1 MLQLHT
7 MAEPSSTRAPA
18 SDRPVAR
25 VLPLLGLPQLD
36 RLFDYRVDEKDTES
50 VQPGVRVRV
59 RFAGRLVDAF
69 VYERSD
75 TTEHPRELRYID
87 RIVSDEVVVTP
98 EVFALVDRVAARWV
112 GARSD
117 VFRLAIPPRHATA
130 ERSVAPVEPAVEVG
144 GGHRDGNHTPV
155 PVLPEAWSHYPRA
168 ASFAAAMASGKPVR
182 GAWTPAPGDDWAA
195 RLAELA
201 FFAATGGRQS
211 IVVVPDQRDVDVM
224 SSRLKEAA
232 RERGHA
238 PTDIVELTASLG
250 PQARYTRWLK
260 VLRGHAKVV
269 VGTRSAVWA
278 PAKRPGIIIVWD
290 DGDDSLAEPRAPYPH
305 AREVATLRSSLAQ
318 APLLLA
324 GPIRTPEVAAL
335 VEAGWAPE
343 ITAAQES
350 RRQLPRIV
358 AVTNADPVQARDV
371 AGGHTRLPTVAM
383 TMARQALDRGQPV
396 LVQVPRSGYIPRLL
410 CQHCRTPARCRHCHG
425 PLAIGEAN
433 TDGAGALVCG
443 WCGVH
448 DVAYSCPEC
457 GSRRLR
463 AGVVGASRTAEELG
477 RMFPGTRIVRV
488 SGAERLSS
496 APDGPMLVVATPG
509 AEPTPEHGYG
519 AAILLDAWSLL
530 SRPDLRATQQA
541 FRRWVGAARLVVSH
555 ADGGEVFC
563 SAEASTDIAQALIRW
578 DVNGFAHRELAERR
592 EVGFPPAAHLFAID
606 GASSDVIAVS
616 DYVEDHGSERLGFVP
631 EILGPVDVPSAEPL
645 PGAAPDDVPERV
657 LVRIPPNQ
665 VDQVS
670 HALLAAV
677 ISRATRRDGGPVR
690 IRLDPLHIG

>member
-1 MLQLHT
+1 
-7 MAEPSSTRAPA
+7 MAKPSSTRAPA
-18 SDRPVAR
+18 SHKPVAR

-36 RLFDYRVDEKDTES
+36 RLFDYRVDEKDS
-50 VQPGVRVRV
+50 AVVRPGVRVRV

-69 VYERSD
+69 VYERADTSD
-75 TTEHPRELRYID
+75 HPRELHYID
-87 RIVSDEVVVTP
+87 RIVSDEVVVIP
-98 EVFALVDRVAARWV
+98 ELFALVERVAARWV

-130 ERSVAPVEPAVEVG
+130 ERTVPPADDSVASSDEAATE
-144 GGHRDGNHTPV
+144 
-155 PVLPEAWSHYPRA
+155 LPEEWATYPRA
-168 ASFAAAMASGKPVR
+168 SQFAAALSAGKSVR
-182 GAWTPAPGDDWAA
+182 GAWTPSPGEDWAS

-201 FFAATGGRQS
+201 FFAATGSRQS
-211 IVVVPDQRDVDVM
+211 IIVVPDQRDVDDVAAKLKSR
-224 SSRLKEAA
+224 SSDF
-232 RERGHA
+232 GSA
-238 PTDIVELTASLG
+238 PGEVVELTAGLG

-278 PAKRPGIIIVWD
+278 PTKSPGIIIVWD

-305 AREVATLRSSLAQ
+305 AREVAALRSSLSG

-343 ITAAQES
+343 ITAPPSS
-350 RRQLPRIV
+350 RRELPRVV

-383 TMARQALDRGQPV
+383 SMARQALDRGQPV
-396 LVQVPRSGYIPRLL
+396 LVQVPRTGYIPRLV
-410 CQHCRTPARCRHCHG
+410 CQQCRTPARCRRCHG
-425 PLAIGEAN
+425 PLAIGDAT

-448 DVAYSCPEC
+448 DVSYSCPEC

-463 AGVVGASRTAEELG
+463 AGIVGASRTAEELG
-477 RMFPGTRIVRV
+477 RMFPGTRIVRA
-488 SGAERLSS
+488 SGSERLSE
-496 APDGPMLVVATPG
+496 PPEGPMLVVSTPG
-509 AEPTPEHGYG
+509 VEPVAEHGYG
-519 AAILLDAWSLL
+519 AALLLDAWSLL

-541 FRRWVGAARLVVSH
+541 FRRWVGAVRLVVPH
-555 ADGGEVFC
+555 EDGGEVFC
-563 SAEASTDIAQALIRW
+563 SADSGTDIAQALIRW
-578 DVNGFAHRELAERR
+578 DVDGFAHRELAERR

-606 GASSDVIAVS
+606 GASSDVISVS
-616 DYVEDHGSERLGFVP
+616 DYVEENGAQRLGVVP

-645 PGAAPDDVPERV
+645 PGAAPDEVPERV

-665 VDQVS
+665 VDQLA
-670 HALLAAV
+670 HALRAAV
-677 ISRATRRDGGPVR
+677 VSRASRREGGAVR

>member
-1 MLQLHT
+1 
-7 MAEPSSTRAPA
+7 MAKPSSTRAPA
-18 SDRPVAR
+18 TDKPVAR

-36 RLFDYRVDEKDTES
+36 RLFDYRVDEKDS
-50 VQPGVRVRV
+50 SVVQPGVRVRV

-69 VYERSD
+69 VYERADTSD
-75 TTEHPRELRYID
+75 HPRELHYID
-87 RIVSDEVVVTP
+87 RIVSDEVVVIP
-98 EVFALVDRVAARWV
+98 EMFALVDKVASRWV

-117 VFRLAIPPRHATA
+117 VYRLAIPPRHATA
-130 ERSVAPVEPAVEVG
+130 EKTVPKA
-144 GGHRDGNHTPV
+144 RDLDDIPDADVDSPSEQFELSAH
-155 PVLPEAWSHYPRA
+155 WSAYPRA
-168 ASFAAAMASGKPVR
+168 SQFAAAIRARKSVR
-182 GAWTPAPGDDWAA
+182 GAWIPSPNEDWAA

-201 FFAATGGRQS
+201 FFSATDGRQS
-211 IVVVPDQRDVDVM
+211 IIVVPDQRDVDEV
-224 SSRLKEAA
+224 SSSLKEW
-232 RERGHA
+232 A
-238 PTDIVELTASLG
+238 PSFGSTPSEVVELTASLG

-278 PAKRPGIIIVWD
+278 PTKTPGIIIVWD

-305 AREVATLRSSLAQ
+305 AREVAALRSALSG

-343 ITAAQES
+343 ITAPPSTRKE
-350 RRQLPRIV
+350 LPRVV

-383 TMARQALDRGQPV
+383 SMARQALDRGQPV
-396 LVQVPRSGYIPRLL
+396 LVQVPRTGYIPRLV
-410 CQHCRTPARCRHCHG
+410 CQQCRTPARCRRCNG

-448 DVAYSCPEC
+448 DVSYSCPEC

-463 AGVVGASRTAEELG
+463 AGIVGASRTAEELG
-477 RMFPGTRIVRV
+477 RMFPGTRIVRT
-488 SGAERLSS
+488 SGSEPLSTPPS
-496 APDGPMLVVATPG
+496 GPMLVVSTPG
-509 AEPTPEHGYG
+509 AEPVAEAGYG
-519 AAILLDAWSLL
+519 AALLLDAWSLL

-541 FRRWVGAARLVVSH
+541 FRRWVGAIRLVVPH
-555 ADGGEVFC
+555 EDGGEVFC
-563 SAEASTDIAQALIRW
+563 SAEAGTDIAQALIRW
-578 DVNGFAHRELAERR
+578 DVDGFAHRELAERR

-606 GASSDVIAVS
+606 GASSDVISVS
-616 DYVEDHGSERLGFVP
+616 DYVEEHGAQRLGFVP
-631 EILGPVDVPSAEPL
+631 EVLGPVDVPTAEPM
-645 PGAAPDDVPERV
+645 PGAAPDDIPERI
-657 LVRIPPNQ
+657 LVRIPPKQ
-665 VDQVS
+665 VDQLA
-670 HALLAAV
+670 HALKAAV
-677 ISRATRRDGGPVR
+677 VSRASRREGSAVR

>member
-7 MAEPSSTRAPA
+7 MAKPSSTRAPA
-18 SDRPVAR
+18 SDKPVAR

-69 VYERSD
+69 VYERTDSSD
-75 TTEHPRELRYID
+75 HPRELHYID

-98 EVFALVDRVAARWV
+98 EMFALVDRVAARWV

-130 ERSVAPVEPAVEVG
+130 ERSVAPAETATS
-144 GGHRDGNHTPV
+144 DGEEAQDEGQPDR
-155 PVLPEAWSHYPRA
+155 PSLPESWSGYPRA
-168 ASFAAAMASGKPVR
+168 ASFASAMASGKPVR
-182 GAWTPAPGDDWAA
+182 GAWTPAPGEDWAA

-201 FFAATGGRQS
+201 FFAATGDRQS
-211 IVVVPDQRDVDVM
+211 IIVVPDQRDVDVV
-224 SSRLKEAA
+224 SSRLKDAA
-232 RERGHA
+232 GDFGRA
-238 PTDIVELTASLG
+238 PGDIVELTASLG

-278 PAKRPGIIIVWD
+278 PARHPGIIIVWD
-290 DGDDSLAEPRAPYPH
+290 DGDDSLSEPRAPYPH
-305 AREVATLRSSLAQ
+305 AREVATLRSSLAH
-318 APLLLA
+318 APLVLA

-343 ITAAQES
+343 ITAAPES
-350 RRQLPRIV
+350 RRRLPRIV
-358 AVTNADPVQARDV
+358 AVTNADPVQARDI

-396 LVQVPRSGYIPRLL
+396 LVQVPRRGYIPRLL
-410 CQHCRTPARCRHCHG
+410 CQKCRTPARCRRCHG

-477 RMFPGTRIVRV
+477 RMFPGTRIVRA
-488 SGAERLSS
+488 SGSETLSD
-496 APDGPMLVVATPG
+496 APEGPMLVVSTPG

-519 AAILLDAWSLL
+519 AALLLDAWTLL

-555 ADGGEVFC
+555 SDGGEVLDEGWDGLAADVVLDAVELEGHMSPSWPTRSMISSMC
-563 SAEASTDIAQALIRW
+563 SAE
-578 DVNGFAHRELAERR
+578 RR
-592 EVGFPPAAHLFAID
+592 PPWVRRS
-606 GASSDVIAVS
+606 G
-616 DYVEDHGSERLGFVP
+616 
-631 EILGPVDVPSAEPL
+631 PSANGLPRLKEP
-645 PGAAPDDVPERV
+645 DSV
-657 LVRIPPNQ
+657 
-665 VDQVS
+665 
-670 HALLAAV
+670 
-677 ISRATRRDGGPVR
+677 
-690 IRLDPLHIG
+690 